1 MEERAVRQG
10 PCAHPGCKKPEGND
24 RTQWTLIPESFQ
36 GWDGL
41 AEGHNGCVCRCRD
54 CRDFVG
60 LIPYSGQRKRPA
72 LAEGIAVQPA
82 VPRPQFVR
90 QIDEIWGVRCACRV
104 CALACPDLTSHPCG
118 RYANLA
124 ELSEED
130 RENKLE
136 VKTVEYLVHGIFA
149 RSEKGMGEGKN
160 GLPGAFWFDLDKI
173 LATITE
179 DDLKQ
184 KLQAF
189 EQAQQETRNEAIAA
203 ALQRKAAATAED
215 G

>member
-1 MEERAVRQG
+1 M
-10 PCAHPGCKKPEGND
+10 
-24 RTQWTLIPESFQ
+24 
-36 GWDGL
+36 
-41 AEGHNGCVCRCRD
+41 
-54 CRDFVG
+54 
-60 LIPYSGQRKRPA
+60 
-72 LAEGIAVQPA
+72 
-82 VPRPQFVR
+82 
-90 QIDEIWGVRCACRV
+90 

-160 GLPGAFWFDLDKI
+160 GLPGAWWFDLDEI
-173 LATITE
+173 LATIAE

-189 EQAQQETRNEAIAA
+189 EQAQLATRDEAIAA
-203 ALQRKAAATAED
+203 AMERKEAAAAD
-215 G
+215 D

>member
-1 MEERAVRQG
+1 M
-10 PCAHPGCKKPEGND
+10 
-24 RTQWTLIPESFQ
+24 
-36 GWDGL
+36 
-41 AEGHNGCVCRCRD
+41 
-54 CRDFVG
+54 
-60 LIPYSGQRKRPA
+60 
-72 LAEGIAVQPA
+72 
-82 VPRPQFVR
+82 
-90 QIDEIWGVRCACRV
+90 

-136 VKTVEYLVHGIFA
+136 VKTIEYLVHGIFA

-179 DDLKQ
+179 DD
-184 KLQAF
+184 QAV

-203 ALQRKAAATAED
+203 ALQRKAAAEAED

>member
-1 MEERAVRQG
+1 MGREVRLRRLRA
-10 PCAHPGCKKPEGND
+10 PTPPFC
-24 RTQWTLIPESFQ
+24 S
-36 GWDGL
+36 
-41 AEGHNGCVCRCRD
+41 
-54 CRDFVG
+54 
-60 LIPYSGQRKRPA
+60 
-72 LAEGIAVQPA
+72 
-82 VPRPQFVR
+82 
-90 QIDEIWGVRCACRV
+90 
-104 CALACPDLTSHPCG
+104 DLTALRG

-124 ELSEED
+124 ELGEEE

-136 VKTVEYLVHGIFA
+136 AKTVEYLVHGLFA

>member
-1 MEERAVRQG
+1 MR
-10 PCAHPGCKKPEGND
+10 
-24 RTQWTLIPESFQ
+24 
-36 GWDGL
+36 
-41 AEGHNGCVCRCRD
+41 
-54 CRDFVG
+54 
-60 LIPYSGQRKRPA
+60 
-72 LAEGIAVQPA
+72 
-82 VPRPQFVR
+82 
-90 QIDEIWGVRCACRV
+90 
-104 CALACPDLTSHPCG
+104 G

-124 ELSEED
+124 ELDEED

-189 EQAQQETRNEAIAA
+189 DQAQHRRRATRRSPPRSSARRPGWPPRR
-203 ALQRKAAATAED
+203 RKAD
-215 G
+215 IK

>member
-1 MEERAVRQG
+1 MPHG
-10 PCAHPGCKKPEGND
+10 TIK
-24 RTQWTLIPESFQ
+24 TQWTFIPESFQ
-36 GWDGL
+36 EWEDL
-41 AEGHNGCVCRCRD
+41 AEEHNNCVCRLRE

-60 LIPYSGQRKRPA
+60 LPPLSGQRKRQA
-72 LAEGIAVQPA
+72 VAEGIAVQPA

-104 CALACPDLTSHPCG
+104 CALPYPDLTSHPCG

-203 ALQRKAAATAED
+203 ALQRKAAAEAED